1 MKCILIVLLI
11 GMQAVVAAPV
21 PPLSTAQQV
30 RDHWAFQPVTNPV
43 PPEVGPGWAQNA
55 VDQFVLRRL
64 TLANMEP
71 AKRADRRTLIRR
83 ATMDLTGLMPTYAEV
98 QQFVADDS
106 PEAWPKLIDRLLA
119 SPHYGE
125 RWARHWLDVARYS
138 DTRGYRFGGRDRI
151 YPYAYTYRDYV
162 VRAFNEGLPFDQFV
176 IQQLAADHLELGEDK
191 RPLAAMGFLALG
203 RRFLDR
209 QDEIIDDRIDVVTRG
224 LMGFT
229 VSCARCHD
237 HKYDPIPTADYYS
250 LHGVFNS
257 SMEPA
262 KLPLLGSR
270 SLPKEHGAY
279 QEARAK
285 QEQAIEDFRSRT
297 LAQKRRELR
306 TRAVDYM
313 IAVREAEEKK
323 LSDGP
328 FKQLLTARKLNHIV
342 ANNWRRKLGDWKTNN
357 HPLFAAWH
365 GANKKSHALI
375 DLNAGDLLGQYR
387 KLFTEATKRWEAAL
401 KQNPEATGLPDPQW
415 ESVRLVLYGPDS
427 PAKVNEQLS
436 PSNPNS
442 LLFSVRNRLN
452 QMNGQLSKL
461 AADHP
466 GAPPRAHV
474 LVDKPNPVN
483 PYIYIRGTAGNRG
496 PAVPRQF
503 LEHLAPDRK
512 PFAAGSGRL
521 ELAKAI
527 VHPDN
532 PLTARVLVNRVWAHH
547 FGKGL
552 VLTPSDFGLRAQPPS
567 HPELLD
573 WLAHRF
579 MQEGWSIKELHCL
592 IMLSATYQQASD
604 NRPAFVEIDPAN
616 RLLWKMN
623 RQRISFEA
631 LRDTVLQAS
640 GDLDLKI
647 GGRPEKIH
655 THPGS
660 KRRTVYGY
668 VDRQNLPALFRAFDF
683 ANPDAHCPKRYEN
696 IVPQQ
701 ALFLMN
707 SPFMIAQSEQMLKA
721 TAPNPLGQARVKL
734 LYQKLFQRS
743 PETDELVDALKYIN
757 GVSAE
762 QREKAFVELAQVLFL
777 SNEFRFQD

>member
-162 VRAFNEGLPFDQFV
+162 VRAFNEDLPFDQFV

-279 QEARAK
+279 QDARAK

-306 TRAVDYM
+306 ARAVDYM

-342 ANNWRRKLGDWKTNN
+342 ANNWRRKLGDWKTKN

-365 GANKKSHALI
+365 GSNKKSHVLI

-503 LEHLAPDRK
+503 LGHLVPDRK
-512 PFAAGSGRL
+512 PFAVGSGRL

-547 FGKGL
+547 FGNGL

-579 MQEGWSIKELHCL
+579 MKEGWSIKELHCW

-604 NRPAFVEIDPAN
+604 NRPTFVKIDPAN

-721 TAPNPLGQARVKL
+721 TAPHPLGQARVKL

>member
-55 VDQFVLRRL
+55 VDQFVLSRL

-162 VRAFNEGLPFDQFV
+162 VRAFNEDLPFDQFV

-285 QEQAIEDFRSRT
+285 QEQAIEDFRTRT

-387 KLFTEATKRWEAAL
+387 KLFTEATKRWEAAS
-401 KQNPEATGLPDPQW
+401 KQNPDATGLPDPQW

-579 MQEGWSIKELHCL
+579 MQEGWSIKELHCW

-604 NRPAFVEIDPAN
+604 NRPTFVKIDPAN

-655 THPGS
+655 TQPGS

-721 TAPNPLGQARVKL
+721 TAPHPLGQARVKL

>member
-11 GMQAVVAAPV
+11 GMQAVVAATV

-162 VRAFNEGLPFDQFV
+162 VRAFNEDLPFDQFV

-401 KQNPEATGLPDPQW
+401 KQNPEATELPDPQW

-452 QMNGQLSKL
+452 QMNGELSKL

-579 MQEGWSIKELHCL
+579 MQEGWSIKELHRWVM
-592 IMLSATYQQASD
+592 ISATYQQASD
-604 NRPAFVEIDPAN
+604 NRPAFVKIDPAN

-640 GDLDLKI
+640 GDLDLEI

-655 THPGS
+655 TQPGS

-721 TAPNPLGQARVKL
+721 TAPHPLGQARVKL

-762 QREKAFVELAQVLFL
+762 EREKAFVELAQVLFL

>member
-119 SPHYGE
+119 SQHYGE

-427 PAKVNEQLS
+427 PAKVNDQLS

-579 MQEGWSIKELHCL
+579 MQEGWSIKELHCW

-604 NRPAFVEIDPAN
+604 NRPAYVEIDPAN

-721 TAPNPLGQARVKL
+721 TAPHPLGQARVKL

-762 QREKAFVELAQVLFL
+762 QREKAFMELAQVLFL

>member
-119 SPHYGE
+119 SQHYGE

-512 PFAAGSGRL
+512 PFAEGSGRL

>member
-162 VRAFNEGLPFDQFV
+162 VRAFNEGLPFDLFV

-342 ANNWRRKLGDWKTNN
+342 ANNWRRKLGDWKTKN

-365 GANKKSHALI
+365 GSNKKSHALI
-375 DLNAGDLLGQYR
+375 DLSAGDLLGQYR

-579 MQEGWSIKELHCL
+579 MKEGWSIKELHCW

-721 TAPNPLGQARVKL
+721 TAPHPLGQARVKL

>member
-11 GMQAVVAAPV
+11 GMQAVVAATV

-162 VRAFNEGLPFDQFV
+162 VRAFNEDLPFDQFV

-579 MQEGWSIKELHCL
+579 MQEGWSIKELHRWVM
-592 IMLSATYQQASD
+592 ISATYQQASD
-604 NRPAFVEIDPAN
+604 NRPAFVKIDPAN

-721 TAPNPLGQARVKL
+721 TAPHPLGQARVKL

-762 QREKAFVELAQVLFL
+762 EREKAFVELAQVLFL

>member
-11 GMQAVVAAPV
+11 GMQAVVAATV

-162 VRAFNEGLPFDQFV
+162 VRAFNEDLPFDQFV

-452 QMNGQLSKL
+452 QMNGELSKL

-579 MQEGWSIKELHCL
+579 MQEGWSIKELHRWVM
-592 IMLSATYQQASD
+592 ISATYQQASD
-604 NRPAFVEIDPAN
+604 NRPAFVKIDPAN

-640 GDLDLKI
+640 GDLDLEI

-655 THPGS
+655 TQPGS

-721 TAPNPLGQARVKL
+721 TAPHPLGQARVKL

-762 QREKAFVELAQVLFL
+762 EREKAFVELAQVLFL

>member
-119 SPHYGE
+119 SQHYGE

-162 VRAFNEGLPFDQFV
+162 VRAFNEDLPFDQFV

-342 ANNWRRKLGDWKTNN
+342 ANNWRRKLGAWKTNN

-512 PFAAGSGRL
+512 PFAEGSGRL

-579 MQEGWSIKELHCL
+579 MQEGWSIKELHCW

-604 NRPAFVEIDPAN
+604 NRPAFVKIDPAN

-721 TAPNPLGQARVKL
+721 TAPHPLGQARVKL

-762 QREKAFVELAQVLFL
+762 QREKAFMELAQVLFL

>member
-43 PPEVGPGWAQNA
+43 APEVGPGWAQNA
-55 VDQFVLRRL
+55 VDQFVLSRL

-162 VRAFNEGLPFDQFV
+162 VRAFNEDLPFDQFV

-342 ANNWRRKLGDWKTNN
+342 ANNWRRKLGDWKTEN

-579 MQEGWSIKELHCL
+579 MQEGWSIKELHCW

-604 NRPAFVEIDPAN
+604 NRPAFVKIDPAN

-655 THPGS
+655 TQPGS

-721 TAPNPLGQARVKL
+721 TAPHPLGQARVKL

>member
-43 PPEVGPGWAQNA
+43 APEVGPGWAQNA
-55 VDQFVLRRL
+55 VDQFVLSRL

-162 VRAFNEGLPFDQFV
+162 VRAFNEDLPFDQFV

-579 MQEGWSIKELHCL
+579 MQEGWSIKELHCW

-604 NRPAFVEIDPAN
+604 NRPAFVKIDPAN

-655 THPGS
+655 TQPGS

-721 TAPNPLGQARVKL
+721 TAPHPLGQARVKL

>member
-162 VRAFNEGLPFDQFV
+162 VRAFNEGLPFDLFV

-342 ANNWRRKLGDWKTNN
+342 ANNWRRKLGDWKTKN

-365 GANKKSHALI
+365 GSNKKSHALI
-375 DLNAGDLLGQYR
+375 DLSAGDLLGQYR

-579 MQEGWSIKELHCL
+579 MQEGWSIKELHCW

-721 TAPNPLGQARVKL
+721 TAPHPLGQARVKL